1 MAEAPYVDHYH
12 LNATG
17 DVVCDAE
24 GSGDLV
30 VVGILIGL
38 IASVGINIGQN
49 LQSLGMKACGQSKP
63 HTNRTWVIGLTIFII
78 ASIANMVAMA
88 FASASILVPLE
99 SSQFVTNVF
108 FSKFVNKAV
117 VTRRQWL
124 GTSLAVLGTVFTCV
138 FGPNDARCFTV
149 ADMEAFWRQPAW
161 LAYLFVTFAA
171 ATAGWAIYFP
181 LARAMKTES
190 PPAIGE
196 AALPVLFALSSALL
210 GGAQMIV
217 HSKAIAELFDIVGGG
232 ALSFGELLATW
243 VFWVEA
249 MFAAACGIFWAVQMN
264 SSLGLYDPLFIIPLL
279 QSSYITF
286 GATASGIFFQEFGSL
301 AEKGLLGPATWLFY
315 IGGIVLIIGGIMML
329 APPQSLRACGA
340 CCSSA
345 SLRQMPRV
353 PFGSK
358 RARPGPTLMG
368 GRLDG
373 SSSARAAA
381 DQFSPPIVEM
391 SSEEA
396 ARPGDAIGGDA
407 VQVEIDDEGSPLAR
421 GGARSDLKPAQP
433 PVAPS
438 PLKAAAATAAA
449 QASAAASRVS
459 RTSISR
465 SQAYRKTLAE
475 DDDAALEE
483 DDLERP
489 K

>member
-1 MAEAPYVDHYH
+1 MAEAPYVDHFH
-12 LNATG
+12 RNASG

-24 GSGDLV
+24 GTGDLV
-30 VVGILIGL
+30 VLGIFIGL

-63 HTNRTWVIGLTIFII
+63 HTNRTWVVGLTIFIV
-78 ASIANMVAMA
+78 ASIGNMVAMA

-108 FSKFVNKAV
+108 FSKCVNKAV

-124 GTSLAVLGTVFTCV
+124 GTTLAVLGTVFTCV

-161 LAYLFVTFAA
+161 LAYLFVTFFA
-171 ATAGWAIYFP
+171 ATAGWAVYFP
-181 LARAMKTES
+181 LARAMKSER

-243 VFWVEA
+243 LFWVEA
-249 MFAAACGIFWAVQMN
+249 LFAAACGIFWAVQMN

-315 IGGIVLIIGGIMML
+315 IGGIVLIIVGIMML
-329 APPQSLRACGA
+329 APPHSLQACGS
-340 CCSSA
+340 CFSPA
-345 SLRQMPRV
+345 SRRMPRM
-353 PFGSK
+353 PFGSS
-358 RARPGPTLMG
+358 RARPGPMLMG
-368 GRLDG
+368 
-373 SSSARAAA
+373 SSQDTVSARAIA
-381 DQFSPPIVEM
+381 DQFSPPLVEV
-391 SSEEA
+391 SSEDA
-396 ARPGDAIGGDA
+396 ARPGDPIGGDA
-407 VQVEIDDEGSPLAR
+407 VQVEIDDESSPLAR
-421 GGARSDLKPAQP
+421 GRGRSDQVPAQP
-433 PVAPS
+433 PGPIAPS

-449 QASAAASRVS
+449 QASAAATRVS
-459 RTSISR
+459 RTSISG
-465 SQAYRKTLAE
+465 YRKTPKDE
-475 DDDAALEE
+475 EQDDATLEE
-483 DDLERP
+483 DDLERSQ
-489 K
+489 